1 MRLGVCY
8 YPEHWPEAMWKDDAA
23 RMRALGI
30 AQVRIAEFAWSRIEP
45 SPGEFDWGWLDR
57 AIDTLAAEGLQVV
70 MCTPTATPPK
80 WLIDRHPDILPVG
93 ADGRVRGFGSRRHY
107 DFSSP
112 SFFEASKAICEAVAA
127 RYGQHPAVAYWQT
140 DNEYGCHQTVVSYS
154 PAALVRFRE
163 WLKARYGSID
173 ALNRAWGTVFWSME
187 YRSFDE
193 IDAPIGTVT
202 EAHPSHRLDYR
213 RFASD
218 EVKRYNAMQVE
229 IIRRHSPGR
238 PIAHNFMQ
246 LFTEFDHYKVA
257 DDLDVAAWDSYPL
270 GALEE
275 QWYEPAVK
283 AKYLRT
289 GHPDFA
295 SFNHDLYRGMSKLPF
310 WVMEQQPGPVNWAK
324 WNPAPLPGMVRLW
337 SWEAFAHGAGCVSYF
352 RWRQAPFAQE
362 QMHAGLNTPD
372 NRLDIGG
379 SEAERVAQE
388 LRLLADAA
396 GSVNADGKVET
407 SVALLF
413 DYEAKWLFEVQPQG
427 VDFHYPRYAVEY
439 YSALRALGFDV
450 DIIPTDAPLDGY
462 KLIVVPPLPV
472 VSDDLARRLENTL
485 AHVVIGPR
493 TGSKTADLQIP
504 ANLPPGPLTSLLPV
518 RVWRVESLRP
528 NVNPRVTFSG
538 SAPDGYARHWR
549 DLLDLDSNDGRRES
563 MQIRAVFGDGH
574 PAYVKY
580 GAVHYLAS
588 LFDEASTQAL
598 FARIAA
604 EAGLA
609 PTQLGDSIRVSR
621 RGGLTWVFN
630 YGAQTHRLPD
640 DISSDTIVIGSHDI
654 EPQGVA
660 AYRTSG
666 TKGH

>member
-1 MRLGVCY
+1 
-8 YPEHWPEAMWKDDAA
+8 MWKDDAV
-23 RMRALGI
+23 RMKALGI
-30 AQVRIAEFAWSRIEP
+30 DQVRIAEFAWSRIEP
-45 SPGEFDWGWLDR
+45 SPGEYDWGWLDR
-57 AIDTLAAEGLQVV
+57 AIDTLAAQGLKVV

-112 SFFEASKAICEAVAA
+112 TYFEASKVICEAVAS
-127 RYGQHPAVAYWQT
+127 RYGKHPAVAYWQT

-154 PAALVRFRE
+154 PAAVARFRE
-163 WLKARYGSID
+163 WLKARYGSIK
-173 ALNRAWGTVFWSME
+173 ALNEAWGTVFWSME

-218 EVKRYNAMQVE
+218 ELKRYNHMQVE
-229 IIRRHSPGR
+229 IIRQHSPGR

-257 DDLDVAAWDSYPL
+257 EDLDVASWDSYPL

-275 QWYEPAVK
+275 QWYEPEIK
-283 AKYLRT
+283 ARYLRT

-324 WNPAPLPGMVRLW
+324 FNPAPLPGMVRLW

-388 LRLLADAA
+388 IRAVADAH
-396 GSVNADGKVET
+396 VDADGKVT
-407 SVALLF
+407 TPVALVF
-413 DYEAKWLFEVQPQG
+413 DYDAKWLFEVQPQG
-427 VDFHYPRYAVEY
+427 ADFHYPRFVVEY

-450 DIIPTDAPLDGY
+450 DIVSTHAPLDGY
-462 KLIVVPPLPV
+462 KLIVVPSLPV
-472 VSDDLARRLENTL
+472 VPDDLVRQLESSR
-485 AHVVIGPR
+485 AHIVLGPR
-493 TGSKTADLQIP
+493 TGSKTVDLQIP
-504 ANLPPGPLTSLLPV
+504 ANLPPGPLASLMPA
-518 RVWRVESLRP
+518 RVWRVDSMRP
-528 NVNPRVTFSG
+528 NVTPRVTFSG
-538 SAPDGYARHWR
+538 SVPSGYARHWR
-549 DLLDLDSNDGRRES
+549 DLIEIDPSREGQES
-563 MQIRAVFGDGH
+563 MQVRAVFSDGH
-574 PAYVKY
+574 PAYVKR

-588 LFDEASTQAL
+588 FFDEASTQAL
-598 FARIAA
+598 FARIAN

-609 PTQLGDSIRVSR
+609 PTHLGDAVRVSR

-630 YGAQTHRLPD
+630 YGPNTHQLAAEIP
-640 DISSDTIVIGSHDI
+640 SDAFVIGSHAI
-654 EPQGVA
+654 EAQGVA
-660 AYRTSG
+660 AYRTQAQ
-666 TKGH
+666 

>member
-23 RMRALGI
+23 RMKALGI

-45 SPGEFDWGWLDR
+45 SPSEFDWGWLDR
-57 AIDTLAAEGLQVV
+57 AIDTLGAAGLQVV

-80 WLIDRHPDILPVG
+80 WLIDQHPDILPVG

-112 SFFEASKAICEAVAA
+112 AYYEASRRICEAVAA

-154 PAALVRFRE
+154 TAAVQRFRE

-173 ALNRAWGTVFWSME
+173 ALNTAWGTVFWSME

-193 IDAPIGTVT
+193 IEAPVGTVT
-202 EAHPSHRLDYR
+202 EAHPSHRLDYQ

-218 EVKRYNAMQVE
+218 EVQRYNRMQVD
-229 IIRRHSPGR
+229 ILRVHSPGR

-246 LFTEFDHYKVA
+246 LFMEFDHYKVA
-257 DDLDVAAWDSYPL
+257 ADLDVAAWDSYPL
-270 GALEE
+270 GALDQ
-275 QWYEPAVK
+275 QWYAPDVK
-283 AKYLRT
+283 ARYLRT

-295 SFNHDLYRGMSKLPF
+295 SFNHDVYRGMSKLPF
-310 WVMEQQPGPVNWAK
+310 WVMEQQPGPVNWAH

-372 NRLDIGG
+372 NRPDLA
-379 SEAERVAQE
+379 SAEAARVAE
-388 LRLLADAA
+388 EIEAVLAVAKGGRDFD
-396 GSVNADGKVET
+396 VKT
-407 SVALLF
+407 PVALVL
-413 DYEAKWLFEVQPQG
+413 DYEAKWLFEIHPQG
-427 VDFHYPRYAVEY
+427 ADFHYPRFAVEY

-450 DIIPTDAPLDGY
+450 DIVSVHAPLDGY
-462 KLIVVPPLPV
+462 RLVVVPPLPV
-472 VSDDLARRLENTL
+472 VPDDFAQRLASSG
-485 AHVVIGPR
+485 AQVVIGPR

-504 ANLPPGPLTSLLPV
+504 ANLPPGPLAALLPL

-528 NVNPRVTFSG
+528 NISEPVRFEL
-538 SAPDGYARHWR
+538 DGAHEGHARHWR
-549 DLLDLDSNDGRRES
+549 DLIELGADTGENEWAVPEV
-563 MQIRAVFGDGH
+563 RATFSDGH
-574 PAYVKY
+574 PAYVRS

-598 FARIAA
+598 FARVAR
-604 EAGLA
+604 EAGLT
-609 PTQLGDSIRVSR
+609 PQPLGDAIRVSR
-621 RGGLTWVFN
+621 RGGFTWVFN
-630 YGAQTHRLPD
+630 YGPGTHTLSADIPD
-640 DISSDTIVIGSHDI
+640 DAYVIGSRTI
-654 EPQGVA
+654 EPQGVS
-660 AYRTSG
+660 AYRSQ
-666 TKGH
+666 

>member
-23 RMRALGI
+23 RMKALGI

-45 SPGEFDWGWLDR
+45 TPGEFDWGWLDR
-57 AIDTLAAEGLQVV
+57 AIDTLGDAGLQVV

-80 WLIDRHPDILPVG
+80 WLIDQHPDILPVG

-112 SFFEASKAICEAVAA
+112 AYYEASRRICEAVAA

-154 PAALVRFRE
+154 PAAVRRFRE

-173 ALNRAWGTVFWSME
+173 ALNTAWGTVFWSME
-187 YRSFDE
+187 YRGFDE
-193 IDAPIGTVT
+193 IEAPVGTVT
-202 EAHPSHRLDYR
+202 EAHPSHRLDYQ

-218 EVKRYNAMQVE
+218 EVQRYNRMQVD
-229 IIRRHSPGR
+229 ILRAHSPGR

-246 LFTEFDHYKVA
+246 LFMEFDHYKVA
-257 DDLDVAAWDSYPL
+257 ADLDVATWDSYPL
-270 GALEE
+270 GALDQ
-275 QWYEPAVK
+275 QWYAPEVK
-283 AKYLRT
+283 ARYLRT

-295 SFNHDLYRGMSKLPF
+295 SFNHDVYRGMSKLPF
-310 WVMEQQPGPVNWAK
+310 WVMEQQPGPVNWAH

-372 NRLDIGG
+372 NRPDLG
-379 SEAERVAQE
+379 SAEAARVAE
-388 LRLLADAA
+388 EIEAVLAAA
-396 GSVNADGKVET
+396 KGGPDFDVKT
-407 SVALLF
+407 PVALVL
-413 DYEAKWLFEVQPQG
+413 DYEAKWLFEIHPQG
-427 VDFHYPRYAVEY
+427 ADFHYPRFAVEY

-450 DIIPTDAPLDGY
+450 DIVSVHAPLDGY
-462 KLIVVPPLPV
+462 RLVVVPPLPV
-472 VSDDLARRLENTL
+472 VPDDFVQRLASSG
-485 AHVVIGPR
+485 AQVVIGPR
-493 TGSKTADLQIP
+493 TGSKTSDLQIP
-504 ANLPPGPLTSLLPV
+504 ANLPPGPLAALLPL

-528 NVNPRVTFSG
+528 NISEPVRFEL
-538 SAPDGYARHWR
+538 DGAHEGHARHWR
-549 DLLDLDSNDGRRES
+549 DLIELGANTGENEWAVPEV
-563 MQIRAVFGDGH
+563 RATFSDGH
-574 PAYVKY
+574 PAYVKS

-598 FARIAA
+598 FARVAR
-604 EAGLA
+604 EAGLT
-609 PTQLGDSIRVSR
+609 PQPLGDAIRVSR
-621 RGGLTWVFN
+621 RGGFTWVFN
-630 YGAQTHRLPD
+630 YGPGTHTLSADIPD
-640 DISSDTIVIGSHDI
+640 DAYVIGSRTI
-654 EPQGVA
+654 EPQGVS
-660 AYRTSG
+660 AYRSQ
-666 TKGH
+666 

>member
-23 RMRALGI
+23 RMKALGI

-45 SPGEFDWGWLDR
+45 TPGEFDWGWLDR
-57 AIDTLAAEGLQVV
+57 AIDTLGAAGLQVV

-80 WLIDRHPDILPVG
+80 WLIDQHPDILPVG

-112 SFFEASKAICEAVAA
+112 AYYEASRRICEAVAA

-154 PAALVRFRE
+154 PAAVKRFRE

-173 ALNRAWGTVFWSME
+173 ALNTAWGTVFWSME

-193 IDAPIGTVT
+193 IEAPVGTVT
-202 EAHPSHRLDYR
+202 EAHPSHRLDYQ

-218 EVKRYNAMQVE
+218 EVQRYNRMQVD
-229 IIRRHSPGR
+229 ILRAHSPGR

-246 LFTEFDHYKVA
+246 LFMEFDHYKVA
-257 DDLDVAAWDSYPL
+257 ADLDVATWDSYPL
-270 GALEE
+270 GALDQ
-275 QWYEPAVK
+275 QWFAPEVK
-283 AKYLRT
+283 ARYLRT

-295 SFNHDLYRGMSKLPF
+295 SFNHDVYRGMSKLPF
-310 WVMEQQPGPVNWAK
+310 WVMEQQPGPVNWAH

-372 NRLDIGG
+372 NRPDLG
-379 SEAERVAQE
+379 SAEAARVAE
-388 LRLLADAA
+388 EIEAVLAAA
-396 GSVNADGKVET
+396 KGGRDFDVKT
-407 SVALLF
+407 PVALVL
-413 DYEAKWLFEVQPQG
+413 DYEAKWLFDIHPQG
-427 VDFHYPRYAVEY
+427 ADFHYPRFAVEY

-450 DIIPTDAPLDGY
+450 DIVSVHAPLDGY
-462 KLIVVPPLPV
+462 RLVVVPPLPIV
-472 VSDDLARRLENTL
+472 PDDFAQRLANSG
-485 AHVVIGPR
+485 AQVVIGPR
-493 TGSKTADLQIP
+493 TGSKTVDLQIP
-504 ANLPPGPLTSLLPV
+504 ANLPPGPLAALLPL

-528 NVNPRVTFSG
+528 NISELVRFDM
-538 SAPDGYARHWR
+538 DGAHEGQARHWR
-549 DLLDLDSNDGRRES
+549 DLIELGALVTIAGENEWAVPEV
-563 MQIRAVFGDGH
+563 RATFSDGH
-574 PAYVKY
+574 PAYVKS
-580 GAVHYLAS
+580 GTVHYLAS

-598 FARIAA
+598 FARVAR
-604 EAGLA
+604 EAGIT
-609 PTQLGDSIRVSR
+609 PQPLGDAIRVSR
-621 RGGLTWVFN
+621 RGGFTWVFN
-630 YGAQTHRLPD
+630 YGPGTHTLSADIPD
-640 DISSDTIVIGSHDI
+640 EAIVIGSRTI
-654 EPQGVA
+654 EPQGVS
-660 AYRTSG
+660 AYRS
-666 TKGH
+666 

>member
-23 RMRALGI
+23 RMKALGI

-45 SPGEFDWGWLDR
+45 TPGEFDWGWLDR
-57 AIDTLAAEGLQVV
+57 AIDTLGDAGLQVV

-80 WLIDRHPDILPVG
+80 WLIDQHPDILPVG

-112 SFFEASKAICEAVAA
+112 AYYEASRHICEAVAA

-154 PAALVRFRE
+154 PAAVQRFRE
-163 WLKARYGSID
+163 WLRARYGSID
-173 ALNRAWGTVFWSME
+173 ALNTAWGTVFWSME

-193 IDAPIGTVT
+193 IEAPVGTVT
-202 EAHPSHRLDYR
+202 EAHPSHRLDYQ

-218 EVKRYNAMQVE
+218 EVQRYNRMQVD
-229 IIRRHSPGR
+229 ILRAHSPGR

-246 LFTEFDHYKVA
+246 LFMEFDHYKVA
-257 DDLDVAAWDSYPL
+257 ADLDVATWDSYPL
-270 GALEE
+270 GALDQ
-275 QWYEPAVK
+275 QWYAPDVK
-283 AKYLRT
+283 ARYLRT

-295 SFNHDLYRGMSKLPF
+295 SFNHDVYRGMSKLPF
-310 WVMEQQPGPVNWAK
+310 WVMEQQPGPVNWAQ

-372 NRLDIGG
+372 NRPDLG
-379 SEAERVAQE
+379 SAEAARVAE
-388 LRLLADAA
+388 EIEAVLVAA
-396 GSVNADGKVET
+396 KGGRDFDVKT
-407 SVALLF
+407 PVALVL
-413 DYEAKWLFEVQPQG
+413 DYEAKWLFEIHPQG
-427 VDFHYPRYAVEY
+427 ADFHYPRFAVEY

-450 DIIPTDAPLDGY
+450 DIVSVHAPLDGY
-462 KLIVVPPLPV
+462 RLVVVPPLPV
-472 VSDDLARRLENTL
+472 VPDDFAQRLASSG
-485 AHVVIGPR
+485 AQVVIGPR

-504 ANLPPGPLTSLLPV
+504 ANLPPGPLAALLPL

-528 NVNPRVTFSG
+528 NISEPVRFEL
-538 SAPDGYARHWR
+538 DGAHKGHARHWR
-549 DLLDLDSNDGRRES
+549 DLIELGANTGENEWAVPEV
-563 MQIRAVFGDGH
+563 RATFSDGH
-574 PAYVKY
+574 PAYVKS

-598 FARIAA
+598 FARVAR
-604 EAGLA
+604 EAGLT
-609 PTQLGDSIRVSR
+609 PQPLGDAIRVSR
-621 RGGLTWVFN
+621 RGGFTWVFN
-630 YGAQTHRLPD
+630 YGPGTHTLSADIPD
-640 DISSDTIVIGSHDI
+640 DAYVIGSRTI
-654 EPQGVA
+654 EPQGVS
-660 AYRTSG
+660 AYRSQ
-666 TKGH
+666 

>member
-23 RMRALGI
+23 RMKALGI

-45 SPGEFDWGWLDR
+45 APGEFDWGWLDR
-57 AIDTLAAEGLQVV
+57 AIDTLGAAGLQVV

-80 WLIDRHPDILPVG
+80 WLVDQHPDILPVG

-112 SFFEASKAICEAVAA
+112 AYFEASRRICEAVAA
-127 RYGQHPAVAYWQT
+127 RYGQHPAVACWQT

-154 PAALVRFRE
+154 PAAVQRFRA

-173 ALNRAWGTVFWSME
+173 ALNTAWGTVFWSME

-193 IDAPIGTVT
+193 IEAPVGTVT
-202 EAHPSHRLDYR
+202 EAHPSHRLDYQ

-218 EVKRYNAMQVE
+218 EVRRYNRMQAG
-229 IIRRHSPGR
+229 ILRAHSPGR

-246 LFTEFDHYKVA
+246 LFMEFDHYKVA
-257 DDLDVAAWDSYPL
+257 ADLDVAAWDSYPL
-270 GALEE
+270 GALDQ
-275 QWYEPAVK
+275 QWFAPEVK
-283 AKYLRT
+283 ARYLRT

-295 SFNHDLYRGMSKLPF
+295 SFNHDVYRGMSKLPF
-310 WVMEQQPGPVNWAK
+310 WVMEQQPGPVNWAQ

-372 NRLDIGG
+372 NRPDLG
-379 SEAERVAQE
+379 SAEAGRVAE
-388 LRLLADAA
+388 EIEAVLAAA
-396 GSVNADGKVET
+396 KGGRDFDVKT
-407 SVALLF
+407 PVALVL
-413 DYEAKWLFEVQPQG
+413 DYEAKWLFEIHPQG
-427 VDFHYPRYAVEY
+427 ADFHYPRFAVEY

-450 DIIPTDAPLDGY
+450 DIVSVHAPLDGY
-462 KLIVVPPLPV
+462 RLVVVPPLPV
-472 VSDDLARRLENTL
+472 VPDDFAQRLASSG
-485 AHVVIGPR
+485 AQVVIGPR

-504 ANLPPGPLTSLLPV
+504 ANLPPGPLAALLPL

-528 NVNPRVTFSG
+528 DINEPVRFEM
-538 SAPDGYARHWR
+538 DGAHEGHARHWR
-549 DLLDLDSNDGRRES
+549 DLIELGAETCES
-563 MQIRAVFGDGH
+563 EWAVPEVRATFSDGH
-574 PAYVKY
+574 PAYVKS

-598 FARIAA
+598 FARVAR
-604 EAGLA
+604 EAGLT
-609 PTQLGDSIRVSR
+609 PQPLGDAIRVSR
-621 RGGLTWVFN
+621 RGGFTWVFN
-630 YGAQTHRLPD
+630 YGPGTHTLSADIPD
-640 DISSDTIVIGSHDI
+640 DAYVIGSRTL
-654 EPQGVA
+654 EPQGVS
-660 AYRTSG
+660 AYRSQ
-666 TKGH
+666 

>member
-1 MRLGVCY
+1 
-8 YPEHWPEAMWKDDAA
+8 MWKDDAA
-23 RMRALGI
+23 RMKALGI
-30 AQVRIAEFAWSRIEP
+30 EQVRIAEFAWSRIEP
-45 SPGEFDWGWLDR
+45 SPGEYDWGWLDR
-57 AIDTLAAEGLQVV
+57 AIETLGAQGLKVV

-93 ADGRVRGFGSRRHY
+93 ADGQVRGFGSRRHY

-112 SFFEASKAICEAVAA
+112 TYFEASKAICEAVAS
-127 RYGQHPAVAYWQT
+127 RYGKHPAVAYWQT

-154 PAALVRFRE
+154 PAAVARFRE
-163 WLKARYGSID
+163 WLKARYGSIK
-173 ALNRAWGTVFWSME
+173 ALNEAWGTVFWSME
-187 YRSFDE
+187 YRGFDE

-218 EVKRYNAMQVE
+218 ELKRYNRMQVE
-229 IIRRHSPGR
+229 IIREHSPGR

-257 DDLDVAAWDSYPL
+257 DDLDVASWDSYPL

-275 QWYEPAVK
+275 QWYEPEVK

-324 WNPAPLPGMVRLW
+324 FNPAPLPGMVRLW

-379 SEAERVAQE
+379 SEAERVAHEIRAVAQ
-388 LRLLADAA
+388 ADVA
-396 GSVNADGKVET
+396 GDGDIT
-407 SVALLF
+407 TPVALVF

-427 VDFHYPRYAVEY
+427 ADFHYPRFVVEY

-450 DIIPTDAPLDGY
+450 DIVSTHASLEGY
-462 KLIVVPPLPV
+462 KLIVVPSLPV
-472 VSDDLARRLENTL
+472 VPEDLVRQLERSR
-485 AHVVIGPR
+485 AHIVLGPR
-493 TGSKTADLQIP
+493 TGSKTVDLQIP
-504 ANLPPGPLTSLLPV
+504 ANLPPGPLASLMPA
-518 RVWRVESLRP
+518 RVWRVDSMRP
-528 NVNPRVTFSG
+528 NVTPRVTFSG
-538 SAPDGYARHWR
+538 SVPQGHARHWR
-549 DLLDLDSNDGRRES
+549 DLLDVDPSRVGQEA
-563 MQIRAVFGDGH
+563 MQVRAVFSDGH
-574 PAYVKY
+574 PAYVKH
-580 GAVHYLAS
+580 GAMHYLAS
-588 LFDEASTQAL
+588 FFDEASTQAL
-598 FARIAA
+598 FARIAN

-609 PTQLGDSIRVSR
+609 PTHLGDAVRVSR

-630 YGAQTHRLPD
+630 YGPDVHQLPAEIPQD
-640 DISSDTIVIGSHDI
+640 AFVIGSHAV

-660 AYRTSG
+660 AYRT
-666 TKGH
+666 HAQ

>member
-23 RMRALGI
+23 RMKALGI
-30 AQVRIAEFAWSRIEP
+30 DQVRIGEFAWSRIEP
-45 SPGEFDWGWLDR
+45 SPGEFAWGWLDR
-57 AIDTLAAEGLQVV
+57 AIDTLGAAGLKVV

-80 WLIDRHPDILPVG
+80 WLVDRHPEILPTG
-93 ADGRVRGFGSRRHY
+93 ADGRPRAFGSRRHY

-112 SFFEASKAICEAVAA
+112 AYFEASRRICEAIAQ
-127 RYGQHPAVAYWQT
+127 RYGRHPAVAYWQT
-140 DNEYGCHQTVVSYS
+140 DNEYGCHNTVVSYS
-154 PAALVRFRE
+154 EAAVKRFRE
-163 WLKARYGSID
+163 WLKARYGSIS
-173 ALNRAWGTVFWSME
+173 ALNTAWGTVFWSME
-187 YRSFDE
+187 YRGFE
-193 IDAPIGTVT
+193 EVDAPIGTVT

-218 EVKRYNAMQVE
+218 EVQRYNHMQVE
-229 IIRRHSPGR
+229 IIRAHSPGR

-257 DDLDVAAWDSYPL
+257 ADLDVATWDSYPL

-275 QWYEPAVK
+275 QWYAREVK
-283 AKYLRT
+283 ARYLRT

-295 SFNHDLYRGMSKLPF
+295 SFNHDVYRGMSKLPF
-310 WVMEQQPGPVNWAK
+310 WVMEQQPGPVNWAH
-324 WNPAPLPGMVRLW
+324 WNPAPLPGRVRLW

-372 NRLDIGG
+372 NRLDLGG
-379 SEAERVAQE
+379 TEAARVADE
-388 LRLLADAA
+388 IRAVLADAQA
-396 GSVNADGKVET
+396 DASASVKT
-407 SVALLF
+407 PVALVF

-427 VDFHYPRYAVEY
+427 ADFHYPRFAVEY

-450 DIIPTDAPLDGY
+450 DIVPVNAPLEGY

-472 VSDDLARRLENTL
+472 VPDDFAQRLADSGAQIIL
-485 AHVVIGPR
+485 GPR
-493 TGSKTADLQIP
+493 TGSKTTDLQIP
-504 ANLPPGPLTSLLPV
+504 ANLPPGPLAALLPM

-528 NVNPRVTFSG
+528 NMTEPVIFSADAVG
-538 SAPDGYARHWR
+538 EKREGRARHWR
-549 DLLDLDSNDGRRES
+549 DLIELEANADPSASE
-563 MQIRAVFGDGH
+563 IRAVFGDGH
-574 PAYVKY
+574 PAYVLH
-580 GAVHYLAS
+580 GTVHYLAS
-588 LFDEASTQAL
+588 LFDDATTEAL
-598 FARIAA
+598 FARVAR

-609 PTQLGDSIRVSR
+609 PTPLGDAVRVSR

-630 YGAQTHRLPD
+630 YGPGTHR
-640 DISSDTIVIGSHDI
+640 IEATIPEDAFVIGAREI

-660 AYRTSG
+660 AYHT
-666 TKGH
+666 TQH

>member
-23 RMRALGI
+23 RMKALGI

-57 AIDTLAAEGLQVV
+57 AIDTLGAAGLQVV

-80 WLIDRHPDILPVG
+80 WLIDQHPDILPVG

-112 SFFEASKAICEAVAA
+112 AYYEASRRICEAVAA

-154 PAALVRFRE
+154 TAAVQRFRE

-173 ALNRAWGTVFWSME
+173 ALNTAWGTVFWSME

-193 IDAPIGTVT
+193 IEAPVGTVT
-202 EAHPSHRLDYR
+202 EAHPSHRLDYQ

-218 EVKRYNAMQVE
+218 EVQRYNRMQVD
-229 IIRRHSPGR
+229 ILRAHSPGR

-246 LFTEFDHYKVA
+246 LFMEFDHYKVA
-257 DDLDVAAWDSYPL
+257 ADLDVAAWDSYPL
-270 GALEE
+270 GALDQ
-275 QWYEPAVK
+275 QWYAPDVK
-283 AKYLRT
+283 ARYLRT

-295 SFNHDLYRGMSKLPF
+295 SFNHDVYRGMSKLPF
-310 WVMEQQPGPVNWAK
+310 WVMEQQPGPVNWAH

-372 NRLDIGG
+372 NRPDLA
-379 SEAERVAQE
+379 SAEAARVAE
-388 LRLLADAA
+388 EIEAVLAVAKGDRDFD
-396 GSVNADGKVET
+396 VKT
-407 SVALLF
+407 PVALVL
-413 DYEAKWLFEVQPQG
+413 DYEAKWLFEIHPQG
-427 VDFHYPRYAVEY
+427 ADFHYPRFAVEY

-450 DIIPTDAPLDGY
+450 DIVSVHAPLDGY
-462 KLIVVPPLPV
+462 RLVVVPPLPV
-472 VSDDLARRLENTL
+472 VPDDFAQRLASSG
-485 AHVVIGPR
+485 AQVVIGPR

-504 ANLPPGPLTSLLPV
+504 ANLPPGPLAALLPL

-528 NVNPRVTFSG
+528 NISEPVRFDM
-538 SAPDGYARHWR
+538 DGAHEGHARHWR
-549 DLLDLDSNDGRRES
+549 DLIELGADTGENEWAVPEV
-563 MQIRAVFGDGH
+563 RATFSDGH
-574 PAYVKY
+574 PAYVRS

-598 FARIAA
+598 FARVAR
-604 EAGLA
+604 EAGLT
-609 PTQLGDSIRVSR
+609 PQPLGDAIRVSR
-621 RGGLTWVFN
+621 RGGFTWVFN
-630 YGAQTHRLPD
+630 YGPSTHTLSADIPD
-640 DISSDTIVIGSHDI
+640 DAYVIGSRTI
-654 EPQGVA
+654 EPQGVS
-660 AYRTSG
+660 AYRSQ
-666 TKGH
+666 